1 MRYIGNKTKLLRFI
15 GSVLDTLDLRGGTAA
30 DPFAGTASVA
40 QYLKSRGFATVSSD
54 IMTYSYAFQRA
65 YVELDSIPGFVHV
78 LEMDA
83 ELART
88 AQRADFRTLVASR
101 FRNQEDLFAA
111 PASRTDGLH
120 QILVYLDSF
129 LDPATSFV
137 SREFSASE
145 LERDTNGAR
154 MFFTLANGR
163 RIDAIR
169 IKLQDWRSA
178 ELLSEDE
185 YYLLLSCLIEAADS
199 VANTT
204 GVYAAFVKS
213 WQGNALKPLRLSEP
227 QLVVD
232 TRLNCRANQVDANEF
247 VRRLG
252 YVDVVY
258 LDPPYNTRQ
267 YSSYYHVPE
276 LLARGWL
283 EGEPTLRGKTGLIP
297 DADLKSKWSVAG
309 ECVAAFRDLIS
320 NINARFVLLSYNN
333 EGIIPPEAVEEVFSE
348 YGQSG
353 TFNKY
358 AVDYARYR
366 SDRDHEQRVYKAD
379 VVTEFVYALEMKRA
393 TPRTTLTRVP
403 DHAVGD

>member
-1 MRYIGNKTKLLRFI
+1 MRYIGNKTKLRGFI
-15 GSVLDTLDLRGGTAA
+15 GSVLDDLNLRGGTAA

-40 QYLKSRGFATVSSD
+40 QYLKSRGFQTASSD
-54 IMTYSYAFQRA
+54 IMTYSYVLQRA
-65 YVELDSIPGFVHV
+65 YVELDVMPRFARV
-78 LEMDA
+78 LQLDPEVPKA
-83 ELART
+83 AR
-88 AQRADFRTLVASR
+88 RADFRTLVASR
-101 FRNQEDLFAA
+101 FQTQEDLFSA
-111 PASRTDGLH
+111 PASRADGLH
-120 QILVYLDSF
+120 QILVYLDSY

-145 LERDTNGAR
+145 AELDTDGGR

-169 IKLQDWRSA
+169 LKLHEWRGA

-213 WQGNALKPLRLSEP
+213 WQGNAVKPLRFSEP
-227 QLVVD
+227 ELVID
-232 TRLNCRANQVDANEF
+232 TGLQCRADQLDANQF

-276 LLARGWL
+276 LLALGWF
-283 EGEPTLRGKTGLIP
+283 ENEPALRGKTGLIP
-297 DADLKSKWSVAG
+297 DTDRKSKWSVGG

-320 NINARFVLLSYNN
+320 SVNARYVLLSYNN
-333 EGIIPPEAVEEVFSE
+333 EGIIPPEAVEEVFGEFGEPGS
-348 YGQSG
+348 
-353 TFNKY
+353 FNKY

-379 VVTEFVYALEMKRA
+379 VVTEFVYTIEMKRA
-393 TPRTTLTRVP
+393 KASIPPTRVANP
-403 DHAVGD
+403 IGG